1 MKNKEL
7 LVRTCIEEAIKNLSD
22 ENVDVSIIDIDLW
35 AYGVEVLS
43 IPSFLGV
50 KEQKQF
56 QKTID
61 EIRNEIKSEKHKT
74 DHFDRK
80 KCKELFLKLQK
91 KFNEAIM
98 RNKMILESKQITKPN
113 VDDLEKCFKK
123 NKKNKIKKLKKQI
136 SDLSQKFNEL
146 NDKLKKLEI
155 ELLNTRNG
163 VVLDE
168 RFIKPNYIGDYPPHY
183 GQDFFL
189 KEKQT
194 TTTNNYK
201 D

>member
-35 AYGVEVLS
+35 AYGVGVLS
-43 IPSFLGV
+43 IPSFLDV
-50 KEQKQF
+50 EEQKQF

-74 DHFDRK
+74 DHFDRE
-80 KCKELFLKLQK
+80 KCKKLFLKLQK
-91 KFNEAIM
+91 QFNEAMM

-123 NKKNKIKKLKKQI
+123 NKKDKIKKLKKQI
-136 SDLSQKFNEL
+136 SDLSKRIDEL
-146 NDKLKKLEI
+146 NNKVKMFEV
-155 ELLNTRNG
+155 ELANIRNG
-163 VVLDE
+163 SVSDK

>member
-35 AYGVEVLS
+35 AYGVGVF
-43 IPSFLGV
+43 IPSFLDV
-50 KEQKQF
+50 EEQKQF

-61 EIRNEIKSEKHKT
+61 KIRNEIKSEKHKT
-74 DHFDRK
+74 DHFDRE

-91 KFNEAIM
+91 QFNEAIM

-123 NKKNKIKKLKKQI
+123 NKKDKIKKLKKQI
-136 SDLSQKFNEL
+136 SDLSKRIDEL
-146 NDKLKKLEI
+146 NNKVKMFEV
-155 ELLNTRNG
+155 ELANIRNG
-163 VVLDE
+163 SVSDK

>member
-43 IPSFLGV
+43 IPSFLGSRNRNNF
-50 KEQKQF
+50 K
-56 QKTID
+56 KTID

-91 KFNEAIM
+91 QFNEAIM

-123 NKKNKIKKLKKQI
+123 NKKDKIKKLKKQI
-136 SDLSQKFNEL
+136 SDLSQKFTEL
-146 NDKLKKLEI
+146 NDKVKKLEI
-155 ELLNTRNG
+155 ELLNYRNSG
-163 VVLDE
+163 VLGE
-168 RFIKPNYIGDYPPHY
+168 RFIGDYPTQY
-183 GQDFFL
+183 GRNYFL
-189 KEKQT
+189 RET

>member
-35 AYGVEVLS
+35 AYGVGVLS
-43 IPSFLGV
+43 IPSFLDV
-50 KEQKQF
+50 EEQKQF

-74 DHFDRK
+74 DHFNRK

-91 KFNEAIM
+91 QFNEAIM

-123 NKKNKIKKLKKQI
+123 NKKDKIKKLKKQI

-146 NDKLKKLEI
+146 NDKLKKLAI

-163 VVLDE
+163 VVLGE
-168 RFIKPNYIGDYPPHY
+168 RFIGDYPTQY
-183 GQDFFL
+183 GRNYFL

>member
-35 AYGVEVLS
+35 AYGVGVLS
-43 IPSFLGV
+43 IPSFLDV
-50 KEQKQF
+50 EEQKQF

-61 EIRNEIKSEKHKT
+61 EIRNEIKYEKHKT

-91 KFNEAIM
+91 QFNEAIM
-98 RNKMILESKQITKPN
+98 RNKMILDSKKITKSN
-113 VDDLEKCFKK
+113 VEGLEKRFKK
-123 NKKNKIKKLKKQI
+123 NKKNKIKELKKQI
-136 SDLSQKFNEL
+136 SELSQKFNEL
-146 NDKLKKLEI
+146 NDKVKKLEI
-155 ELLNTRNG
+155 ELLNHRNSG
-163 VVLDE
+163 VLGE
-168 RFIKPNYIGDYPPHY
+168 RFISDYPTQY
-183 GQDFFL
+183 GRNFFL

>member
-1 MKNKEL
+1 
-7 LVRTCIEEAIKNLSD
+7 
-22 ENVDVSIIDIDLW
+22 
-35 AYGVEVLS
+35 
-43 IPSFLGV
+43 
-50 KEQKQF
+50 
-56 QKTID
+56 
-61 EIRNEIKSEKHKT
+61 
-74 DHFDRK
+74 
-80 KCKELFLKLQK
+80 
-91 KFNEAIM
+91 
-98 RNKMILESKQITKPN
+98 MILESKQITKPN

-123 NKKNKIKKLKKQI
+123 NKKDKIKKLKKQI

-168 RFIKPNYIGDYPPHY
+168 RFIGDYPTQY
-183 GQDFFL
+183 CRNYFL

>member
-1 MKNKEL
+1 M
-7 LVRTCIEEAIKNLSD
+7 I
-22 ENVDVSIIDIDLW
+22 
-35 AYGVEVLS
+35 G
-43 IPSFLGV
+43 
-50 KEQKQF
+50 
-56 QKTID
+56 
-61 EIRNEIKSEKHKT
+61 
-74 DHFDRK
+74 
-80 KCKELFLKLQK
+80 
-91 KFNEAIM
+91 
-98 RNKMILESKQITKPN
+98 NKMILESKQITKPN

-123 NKKNKIKKLKKQI
+123 NKKDKIKKLKKQI

-194 TTTNNYK
+194 TITNNYK